1 MPLFTHDAEPRGTT
15 LRLSPKERVQRVKAR
30 LYPLTPFAGFLEF
43 LVERLPRRC
52 VEVHLEPA
60 EDLASLGQGEYRSTG
75 KNPTFTIAPTPPI
88 AAGGW
93 FYLEAALVRHTGD
106 REAMIHGIGPAPACE
121 AFHCPIPSN
130 LRGTIREVVF
140 IPSKAQ
146 RVCWSPMREPGFFS
160 QSELLVHR
168 ITAMESWLRRAHRV
182 LLTWLEQRRSP
193 ARSSLHPAKALGN
206 LQQAYLQTA
215 RMQIERY
222 RGHDY
227 AGFLARLDKPIQ
239 RELSEI
245 ASRLEGSRDTLPRLS
260 VLLHVGLQVR
270 QDLLQQAIGS
280 LRAQRYRE
288 WEAIVVIDGGTT
300 SSAYA
305 WLAAQS
311 HADERI
317 HLIPGEQAL
326 DGARWFRTAF
336 TAANGQFIGVLGA
349 HDLLAPHAL
358 LFLADALARKPE
370 TTVVYAD
377 HDSIH
382 PDGRRHDPCFK
393 PDWNPDGLAAHNYIG
408 EPCFYAAGLV
418 RRLGGYRAE
427 ADPAHAYD
435 LLLRSCFSVEASTI
449 VHVPRILYHRRTLPA
464 TSPVPETLH
473 DAGRRVLEFV
483 LGGTGASIHHG
494 LVRGTYHVRHPLPSP
509 APLVSIIVPTRDK
522 LPVLRAC
529 VESLIAKTGYGNWE
543 LLIVDNASR
552 QAETLAWL
560 SDVESDPRIRV
571 LRDPRPFNYST
582 LNNAAVHEADG
593 EVVVLL
599 NNDVEIIDSAW
610 LEELVAHA
618 LRPGIG
624 AVGAKLLY
632 PNGMV
637 QHAGVVLGIGGVAG
651 HVHRYLGGEDPG
663 YMLRAVVTQNFSVV
677 TAACLAVRR
686 SLYLEMGGLDEKDL
700 RVAFNDVDFCLKLVR
715 AGYRNVYT
723 PFARLIHH
731 ESLSRG
737 HDDTPEKKAVFKHEF
752 GLMKQRLGGFVDP
765 AYNPNL
771 SLEFE
776 DFSLRRN

>member
-1 MPLFTHDAEPRGTT
+1 MPLFTNDAAPPGTP
-15 LRLSPKERVQRVKAR
+15 LRSSGKDRVRRVKAR
-30 LYPLTPFAGFLEF
+30 LYPLNPFARFLEF

-52 VEVHLEPA
+52 VDLQLEPA
-60 EDLASLGQGEYRSTG
+60 EDLAELGHGEYRSTG
-75 KNPTFTIAPTPPI
+75 KNPTFNIALTPPI

-106 REAMIHGIGPAPACE
+106 REAMIHGIGPSPACK

-130 LRGTIREVVF
+130 LRGTVREVVF
-140 IPSKAQ
+140 IPPKAQ

-168 ITAMESWLRRAHRV
+168 ITALESWLRRAHRV
-182 LLTWLEQRRSP
+182 LVTWLEQRGSP
-193 ARSSLHPAKALGN
+193 ARGALHPVKALGN

-227 AGFLARLDKPIQ
+227 ASFLTRLDKSIQ
-239 RELSEI
+239 RELSEL
-245 ASRLEGSRDTLPRLS
+245 ASRLDASRGSRPRLS
-260 VLLHVGLQVR
+260 VLVHVSSQVR
-270 QDLLQQAIGS
+270 EDLLQQAIDS

-288 WEAIVVIDGGTT
+288 WEALVVIDGLSA
-300 SSAYA
+300 SSPCD

-311 HADERI
+311 REDERI
-317 HLIPGEQAL
+317 RLIPTEQTHAAASWFQLAL
-326 DGARWFRTAF
+326 AGAT
-336 TAANGQFIGVLGA
+336 GQFIGVLGA
-349 HDLLAPHAL
+349 HDLLPPHAMM
-358 LFLADALARKPE
+358 FLADALVRQPG
-370 TTVVYAD
+370 TLVIYAD

-382 PDGRRHDPCFK
+382 SNGRRHDPWFK
-393 PDWNPDGLAAHNYIG
+393 PDWNPDGLAAYNYI
-408 EPCFYAAGLV
+408 EQPCFYAADLV

-427 ADPAHAYD
+427 AGPAQAYD
-435 LLLRSCFSVEASTI
+435 LLLRGCFSVEPGAI
-449 VHVPRILYHRRTLPA
+449 VHVPRILYHRRTLPE
-464 TSPVPETLH
+464 TSQDTEALH
-473 DAGRRVLEFV
+473 DAGRRAVEFI
-483 LGGTGASIHHG
+483 LGGTGAGIHDG

-529 VESLIAKTGYGNWE
+529 VDSLMAKTSYGNWE

-552 QAETLAWL
+552 ETETLEWL
-560 SDVESDPRIRV
+560 AGLESDPRVRV

-582 LNNAAVHEADG
+582 LNNAAVQKARG

-599 NNDVEIIDSAW
+599 NNDVEIIEPAW
-610 LEELVAHA
+610 LQELVAHA

-663 YMLRAVVTQNFSVV
+663 YMMRAVVTQNFSVV

-686 SLYLEMGGLDEKDL
+686 ALYLEMGGLDEKDL
-700 RVAFNDVDFCLKLVR
+700 RVAFNDVDFCFKLVQ

-752 GLMKQRLGGFVDP
+752 GVMKQRLGGFVDP